1 MRKHAVRFFALVL
14 TAFSLFSAV
23 SSQGIGARNRA
34 AGGDGQYGLQG
45 RVYLP
50 DGKPAQNASVVVN
63 SIDSISLK
71 ANTDHNGMFH
81 IGGLG
86 AGNYSISVT
95 VAGFP
100 VETETVTID
109 RFAPAGRTFAVVV
122 NMSPEPREAGGANN
136 SEKGLAG
143 VPRAAADSYLKGV
156 ERIRKND
163 PKGAVPFLE
172 ESVAAYPAFTQAYF
186 ELGTAY
192 LKQNNLD
199 KALDAF
205 VKVVNIDKDHIEA
218 KYSVGYVQYLKKN
231 YEVAS
236 AVFVDVLKQRPKLA
250 EGYLYLGLSLYYLK
264 DIANAESALKAA
276 LSLKDDADTALAHRF
291 LGGMYLQKNRNA
303 EAAVELQRY
312 LELVPSAPDAARLR
326 STIEDLKRKS

>member
-1 MRKHAVRFFALVL
+1 MRKHAVRFFALTL
-14 TAFSLFSAV
+14 AALSLFSAV
-23 SSQGIGARNRA
+23 SSQGIGDRNRA

-63 SIDSISLK
+63 SVDSIALK
-71 ANTDHNGMFH
+71 AHTDHNGMFH

-86 AGNYSISVT
+86 AGNYSISVR

-100 VETETVTID
+100 IETETVTID

-122 NMSPEPREAGGANN
+122 NMRPEPREASGAND
-136 SEKGLAG
+136 SEKILAG
-143 VPRAAADSYLKGV
+143 APRAAVDSYRKGV
-156 ERIRKND
+156 ERIRNND

-172 ESVAAYPAFTQAYF
+172 QAVAAYPAFTQAHF
-186 ELGTAY
+186 DLGTAH
-192 LKQNNLD
+192 LKQNSLD

-205 VKVVNIDKDHIEA
+205 VKVVDIDKDHIEA

-231 YEVAS
+231 YEIAS

-276 LSLKDDADTALAHRF
+276 ISLKDDADTALAHRF
-291 LGGMYLQKNRNA
+291 LGGMYLQTNRKA
-303 EAAVELQRY
+303 EAAGELQRY
-312 LELVPSAPDAARLR
+312 LELVPAAPDAARLR
-326 STIEDLKRKS
+326 STIEELRRKS